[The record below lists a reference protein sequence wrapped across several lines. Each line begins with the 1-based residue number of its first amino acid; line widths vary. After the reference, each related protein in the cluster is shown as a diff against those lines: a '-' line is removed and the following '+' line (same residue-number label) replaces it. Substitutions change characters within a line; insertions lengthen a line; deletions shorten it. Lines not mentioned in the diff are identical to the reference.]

1 MKKVRIILV
10 SALVFIAI
18 AGFVN
23 VNIDGNQ
30 KTGEVKVGLNVG
42 DKAPELAYNS
52 PDGKELKLSDLQGKM
67 VLIDF
72 WASWCKPCRREN
84 PNVVNAYNTY
94 KSKKFKNGNG
104 FTVYGVSLDRSKESW
119 VEAIKMDK
127 LTWDYHVSDLKYWDS
142 EAASI
147 YGVRGI
153 PSNVLIDGN
162 GIIIAKNLR
171 GQKLLI
177 TLESLLKNPKR

>member
-1 MKKVRIILV
+1 MKKVSIVLV
-10 SALVFIAI
+10 SALVFVVV

-23 VNIDGNQ
+23 KNIEWQQ
-30 KTGEVKVGLNVG
+30 KTAEVKVGLNVG

-72 WASWCKPCRREN
+72 WASWCKPCRMEN
-84 PNVVNAYNTY
+84 PNVVSAYNTY

-104 FTVYGVSLDRSKESW
+104 FTIYGVSLDRSKDSW
-119 VEAIKMDK
+119 VEAIKKDN
-127 LTWDYHVSDLKYWDS
+127 LNWDYHVSDLKYWDC
-142 EAASI
+142 EAAGI

-162 GIIIAKNLR
+162 GIILAKNLR
-171 GQKLLI
+171 GQKLHI